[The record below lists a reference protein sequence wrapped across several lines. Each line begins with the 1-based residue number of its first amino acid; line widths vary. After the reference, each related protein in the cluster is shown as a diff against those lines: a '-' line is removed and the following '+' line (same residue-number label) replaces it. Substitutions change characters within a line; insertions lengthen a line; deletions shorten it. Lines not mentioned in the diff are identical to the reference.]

1 MTSEPSATET
11 ASTGQL
17 SALNI
22 NVGANVTELR
32 ENKHLSMYDVAKAMK
47 KLDHSWS
54 KTTLFNIEHNSRR
67 LQAVEAFD
75 LLRCMGYRPE
85 TDLMLLYR
93 DSPSQ
98 VDLSIEDCAF
108 AGHKCEVCWSEYRK
122 SRELAEASLDEAT
135 QAGTITK
142 ERADNLRI
150 NLRTW
155 EQSFQELIQENRE
168 ADGSDCH
175 PLTADPEAGLQGYRP
190 KCVSVLACVPLWR
203 WAFLLFELYGRGT
216 RGRPECVS
224 GMAGQALRHNG

>member
-47 KLDHSWS
+47 KLGHSWS

-93 DSPSQ
+93 DSP
-98 VDLSIEDCAF
+98 LT
-108 AGHKCEVCWSEYRK
+108 
-122 SRELAEASLDEAT
+122 SRP
-135 QAGTITK
+135 
-142 ERADNLRI
+142 
-150 NLRTW
+150 
-155 EQSFQELIQENRE
+155 F
-168 ADGSDCH
+168 H
-175 PLTADPEAGLQGYRP
+175 
-190 KCVSVLACVPLWR
+190 
-203 WAFLLFELYGRGT
+203 
-216 RGRPECVS
+216 
-224 GMAGQALRHNG
+224 

>member
-47 KLDHSWS
+47 KLGHSWS

-75 LLRCMGYRPE
+75 LLRCMGYHPE

-108 AGHKCEVCWSEYRK
+108 AGHKCEACWSVYRK
-122 SRELAEASLDEAT
+122 SRKLAEASLDEAT

-155 EQSFQELIQENRE
+155 EQSFGH
-168 ADGSDCH
+168 ADHRQQLPVAFAEIAHGFPHRYAGARTLKAEPAPPSRPAWIH
-175 PLTADPEAGLQGYRP
+175 PDTERAP
-190 KCVSVLACVPLWR
+190 W
-203 WAFLLFELYGRGT
+203 FEHC
-216 RGRPECVS
+216 E
-224 GMAGQALRHNG
+224 